1 MVLSEG
7 QKLLLSLLKSLTEET
22 ELILTIMIAV
32 KEEEK
37 TRKLLKKVEELHDK
51 RQLTIEKILEET
63 MRISMM

>member
-1 MVLSEG
+1 MVLSEA